1 MTTTDPSPLTDPA
14 GAADRTRLWRIVAVV
29 CGLIGALLAIAMPLL
44 PVTQT
49 TAELNWPQN
58 DKLGNVSAPL
68 ASFVPIDM
76 DLSVP
81 CTLAARL
88 PRDGGVL
95 VSTMPSKGQSASA
108 RGLFIRATADSITV
122 TDRDLV
128 LLSTDRRSAQTH
140 PDCRIEFAADGTG
153 TTARFAGLPASRE
166 DPDAQDN
173 ADDSGP
179 RTEFTL
185 GDQQMRPQIVGIYTA
200 LPADAPRDGLSLHA
214 TIDTRYVSSPT
225 AIKLIAIVLG
235 VAMTLAS
242 LVALH
247 MLDKRDG
254 RRHRRFL
261 PVTSPVASLAP
272 AGWFTIRPPDV
283 VVAAILT
290 FWWIAGANTSDDGY
304 NFVVGRITAD
314 AGYADNYFRYFGV
327 PQDPFGWHFQVIS
340 WMSQISVAGPW
351 MRLPAF
357 ALGLLGWWL
366 ISREVIG
373 RLGRT
378 VRHSSPAVWSA
389 AFVFLAMWLPYNNG
403 LRPEPAEAV
412 GALLTWCCVERAIA
426 TRRLLPYAL
435 GVVTAAFTL
444 ALAPGGLMAVAA
456 LLAGIRPIVKT
467 VVTRRDRND
476 RWLSLAAMLAPILA
490 AGTAVLFQIFADQ
503 PLGVLLEGN
512 RVATDVGP
520 TMEWWQEPVRYYW
533 LDLPTADGTLARRFG
548 VLAMLLCLVVV
559 MLRLL
564 RREHPS
570 GIARAP
576 IWRLVAVTLGTM
588 FLISFTPTKWTHH
601 FGVYAGIAGALAAA
615 AGAMM
620 SPAILR
626 SRRNRTFFAS
636 AVLVITGISFAGPN
650 GWWFVGSYG
659 VPWWDRA
666 PRLAGIDLYWVI
678 LAAAIITALA
688 GLWFHFRDDFVDE
701 QTRTRGGNHWW
712 SKLKFSPLPVISMLM
727 VLFMVASLA
736 KGAYGQRDSWSWAKS
751 NISALR
757 GDPCA
762 LAEDVLVEADPN
774 AAVLTPAATGGEP
787 APGAAAALAGRSTG
801 FTPNGVPDSV
811 MIDATEEETTEE
823 DTDESGGA
831 TDSGGTAD
839 SDSDNPDSDNPESG
853 DPGSENPE
861 SGAGSGTGTSTPVTS
876 TTGRAPG
883 INGST
888 ARLPF
893 GLDPARTPV
902 LGNAAASGTSSL
914 TTSWYTLPT
923 RSADTPLL
931 TVAVA
936 GFVAATDPVGA
947 AVPGRAVVAEFG
959 RIGKDGAVI
968 PVARLAPLDVIDPP
982 TWRNLRFPLAD
993 APPRATVVRIV
1004 VDEKAAPGQ
1013 WVALTPPRVPRL
1025 ATLNEVVGDTDP
1037 VFIDWVV
1044 GLVFPCQRPMRVQH
1058 GVLEVPRWRIMPD
1071 AEATKKNS
1079 QTWMSGKS
1087 GGPLGISTG
1096 MLTATLV
1103 PSYLRNDW
1111 GRDWGGLQRFTEI
1124 VPAPPADLTIGT
1136 ARRSGLWNPAP
1147 MRSVGY

>member
-1 MTTTDPSPLTDPA
+1 MTTDTAPGTST
-14 GAADRTRLWRIVAVV
+14 AAPDRTRLWRIVAVV
-29 CGLIGALLAIAMPLL
+29 AGLIGAVLAISMPLL
-44 PVTQT
+44 PVKQT

-58 DKLGNVSAPL
+58 DSVGNVSAPL

-76 DLSVP
+76 SMTVP
-81 CTLAARL
+81 CSLAAHL
-88 PRDGGVL
+88 PREGGVL

-108 RGLFIRATADSITV
+108 RGLFVRATADSLTV

-128 LLSTDRRSAQTH
+128 LVSTDRRAAQSN
-140 PDCRIEFAADGTG
+140 PDCRIKFSADGTR
-153 TTARFAGLPASRE
+153 TQARFAGIPASA
-166 DPDAQDN
+166 DPDDE
-173 ADDSGP
+173 DGP
-179 RTEFTL
+179 QTEFTL
-185 GDQQMRPQIVGIYTA
+185 DDQQMRPQIVGVYTA
-200 LPADAPRDGLSLHA
+200 LPAGVPRDGLSLHA

-225 AIKLIAIVLG
+225 VLKLVAIVLG
-235 VAMTLAS
+235 VLLTLAS

-247 MLDKRDG
+247 MLDVRDG

-261 PVTSPVASLAP
+261 P
-272 AGWFTIRPPDV
+272 AGWFSIRPPDV
-283 VVAAILT
+283 VVAAILG

-426 TRRLLPYAL
+426 TRRLLPYAV

-467 VVTRRDRND
+467 VVTRLEPKD

-503 PLGVLLEGN
+503 PLGVLLEGS

-548 VLAMLLCLVVV
+548 VLAMILCLVVV
-559 MLRLL
+559 LLRLL
-564 RREHPS
+564 RREHPN

-601 FGVYAGIAGALAAA
+601 FGVYAGIAGALAAV

-626 SRRNRTFFAS
+626 SRRNRTFFAA
-636 AVLVITGISFAGPN
+636 AVLVIMGISFAGPN
-650 GWWFVGSYG
+650 GYWFVGSYG

-666 PRLAGIDLYWVI
+666 PRIAGVDLYWFI
-678 LAAAIITALA
+678 LAAAIVTALA

-701 QTRTRGGNHWW
+701 QTRTRGGDHWY
-712 SKLKFSPLPVISMLM
+712 SKLKFAPLPVISLLM

-751 NISALR
+751 NIAAFQGNS
-757 GDPCA
+757 CA
-762 LAEDVLVEADPN
+762 LAEDVMVEADPTT
-774 AAVLTPAATGGEP
+774 ALLTPAAVGGKP
-787 APGAAAALAGRSTG
+787 TPSAAVALAGRSTG
-801 FTPNGVPDSV
+801 FTPNGIPESV
-811 MIDATEEETTEE
+811 MIDATEEEATDEG
-823 DTDESGGA
+823 TDESAGA
-831 TDSGGTAD
+831 GDSGSTESTNSTDDSGSDETGDTETGDTESGGT
-839 SDSDNPDSDNPESG
+839 
-853 DPGSENPE
+853 
-861 SGAGSGTGTSTPVTS
+861 PVTPAS
-876 TTGRAPG
+876 TRAPG

-902 LGNAAASGTSSL
+902 LGNATTPGTSSL
-914 TTSWYTLPT
+914 TTGWYRLPA
-923 RSADTPLL
+923 RSADRPLL

-947 AVPGRAVVAEFG
+947 AVPGRTVVAEFG
-959 RIGKDGAVI
+959 RTGKNGAVLPI
-968 PVARLAPLDVIDPP
+968 ARLAPRDVIDPP

-993 APPRATVVRIV
+993 APPRATLVRIV

-1013 WVALTPPRVPRL
+1013 WVALTPPRVPKL
-1025 ATLNEVVGDTDP
+1025 ATLNDVVGSTDP

-1044 GLVFPCQRPMRVQH
+1044 GLVFPCQRPMRVQN
-1058 GVLEVPRWRIMPD
+1058 GILEVPKWRIMPD

-1096 MLTATLV
+1096 LLTPTLV
-1103 PSYLRNDW
+1103 PTYLRNNW

-1124 VPAPPADLTIGT
+1124 VPAPPADLTLGT